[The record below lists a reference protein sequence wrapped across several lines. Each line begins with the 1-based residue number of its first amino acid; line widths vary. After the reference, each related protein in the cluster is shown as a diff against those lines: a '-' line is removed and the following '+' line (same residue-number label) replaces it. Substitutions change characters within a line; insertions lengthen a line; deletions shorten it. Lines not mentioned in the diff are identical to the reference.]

1 VANLD
6 KEIILGIAD
15 DLDGN
20 AGLPPH
26 VTIRGRRPLA
36 IQPDDCPVLVV
47 WLDSKRAVPRTSIR
61 YDADY
66 IIGVSWHEATT
77 EEVETL
83 NRDEEIGWSLSENRG
98 KIEARLRYL
107 SGNSPVASAWE
118 MKPGESTYI
127 GPLPNQ
133 GMVHGFAVEAIVS
146 VTEE

>member
-6 KEIILGIAD
+6 RDIIEGIAD
-15 DLDGN
+15 DLDAN

-47 WLDSKRAVPRTSIR
+47 WLDSKVAVPRTTVR
-61 YDADY
+61 FDADY
-66 IIGVSWHEATT
+66 TIGISWHEATVD
-77 EEVETL
+77 EVESL
-83 NRDEEIGWSLSENRG
+83 VRDEDIGWTLSENRE
-98 KIEARLRYL
+98 KIEDRLRYL
-107 SGNSPVASAWE
+107 ATNSPVASAWE